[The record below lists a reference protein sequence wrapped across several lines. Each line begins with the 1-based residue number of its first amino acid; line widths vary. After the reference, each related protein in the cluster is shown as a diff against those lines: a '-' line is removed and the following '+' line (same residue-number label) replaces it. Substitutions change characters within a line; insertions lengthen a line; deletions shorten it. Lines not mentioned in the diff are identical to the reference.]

1 MTVQPLPFTEM
12 PYEHPDFAEIRADF
26 YAALEQFNHA
36 GSAREQIA
44 AMEAINTVRDRLAT
58 AYNLVHIRHSI
69 DARDEFYDKEN
80 SYFDEQMPQTEA
92 WRNDYY
98 RALLDSPYRD
108 ELATRFGPQL
118 FRIAEAS
125 LRTFD
130 PKILPLL
137 QEENKLVTEYMK
149 LKAKASFE
157 LDGEVYNLST
167 ILVKELDPD
176 RDTRRRAAEVK
187 WNFYAEHGEEFD
199 RIYDEL
205 VRIRTRMAREL
216 GYDNY
221 IGLGYDRMLRTDYG
235 PEEVARYREQ
245 IRQEVVP
252 IAREL
257 YARQLDRLGL
267 DELRYYDEEFRFP
280 DGNPQPQGDPEW
292 IVDQARKMYE
302 ELSAETGRFFHFM
315 QRREL
320 MDLVAKDGKQ
330 PGGYCTYIPDY
341 GTPFIFSNFNG
352 TSGDIDVLTHEFG
365 HAFQVYSSRDIGISE
380 YNWPTYEA
388 CEIHS
393 MSMEFFTWPWMELFF
408 GEQTEKYRLAHLGG
422 AVRFLPYG
430 VAVDEF
436 QHQIYGNPDLS
447 PAERRSAWREI
458 ERKYLPQR
466 DYAGNEYLES
476 GGFWHKQNHIFA
488 APFYYIDYCLA
499 QVCAFQF
506 WRRDREDHAA
516 AWSDYLRLCRAGG
529 SGSFLE
535 LVRLADLESPFDP
548 GTIARAVAPIKDFV
562 KEA

>member
-1 MTVQPLPFTEM
+1 MTVPSVSFPEM
-12 PYEHPDFAEIRADF
+12 SYSHPDFSAIREEF
-26 YAALEQFNHA
+26 YAALTQFKDA
-36 GSAREQIA
+36 PSAEAQIE
-44 AMEAINTVRDRLAT
+44 AMEAINAVRGRLAT
-58 AYNLVHIRHSI
+58 LYNLVHIRHSI
-69 DARDEFYDKEN
+69 DARDEFYDQEN
-80 SYFDEQMPQTEA
+80 NYFDEHMPQTEA

-98 RALLDSPYRD
+98 RALLDSPHR
-108 ELATRFGPQL
+108 EALTTHFGPQL

-149 LKAKASFE
+149 LKAKANFE
-157 LDGEVYNLST
+157 LDGEVYNLSN

-176 RDTRRRAAEVK
+176 RTTRRRAAEVK
-187 WNFYAEHGEEFD
+187 WAFYAENGAEMD

-205 VRIRTRMAREL
+205 VRVRTRMAHEL

-245 IRQEVVP
+245 VLEEIVP
-252 IAREL
+252 IAQEL
-257 YARQLDRLGL
+257 YARQRERLGL
-267 DELRYYDEEFRFP
+267 DQLKYYDEEFRFP
-280 DGNPQPQGDPEW
+280 DGNPKPQGDPDW
-292 IVDQARKMYE
+292 IVEQARRMYE
-302 ELSAETGRFFHFM
+302 ELSEETGMFFDFM
-315 QRREL
+315 ERRKL

-393 MSMEFFTWPWMELFF
+393 MSMEFFTWPWMQLFF
-408 GEQTEKYRLAHLGG
+408 GEETEKYRLAHLGG

-436 QHQIYGNPDLS
+436 QHRIYAEPDLS
-447 PAERRSAWREI
+447 PAERRSVWREI

-466 DYAGNEYLES
+466 DYDGHEYLES

-506 WRRDREDHAA
+506 WQRDRDDHEA
-516 AWSDYLRLCRAGG
+516 AWTDYLELCRAGG

-535 LVRLADLESPFDP
+535 LVQLAGLQSPFEA
-548 GTIARAVAPIKDFV
+548 GVIAQAVQPIKDFLA
-562 KEA
+562 EH